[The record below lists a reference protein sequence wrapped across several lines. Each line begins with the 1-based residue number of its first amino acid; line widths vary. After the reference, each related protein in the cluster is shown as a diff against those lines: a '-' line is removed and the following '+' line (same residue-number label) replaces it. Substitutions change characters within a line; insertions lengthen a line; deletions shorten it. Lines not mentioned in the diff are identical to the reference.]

1 MALRPQVRGL
11 TEVRAVTDKIVPCIW
26 YDLDQAQEAAAL
38 YVSLLPD
45 SWIDHVTRSPVD
57 NPSMAAGGV
66 LTVEFT
72 LAGRPYLG
80 LNGGPMFKHSEAV
93 SFQVLTED
101 QAETDRLWD
110 ALIADGG
117 QASDCGWLKDR
128 WGLSWQI
135 TPRRL
140 MELIKD
146 PAKGRAAMASMMTM
160 SKIDIATLEAAVA
173 GID

>member
-1 MALRPQVRGL
+1 MS
-11 TEVRAVTDKIVPCIW
+11 DKIMPCIW
-26 YDLDQAQEAAAL
+26 YDLDQAQEAAEL

-45 SWIDHVTRSPVD
+45 SRIDHVTRSPTD
-57 NPSMAAGGV
+57 NPSMKAGGV

-72 LAGRPYLG
+72 LAGRAYMG
-80 LNGGPMFKHSEAV
+80 LNGGPQFKHSEAV
-93 SFQVLTED
+93 SFQVLTDD

-117 QASDCGWLKDR
+117 QASDCGWLRDR

-140 MELIKD
+140 MELVKD
-146 PAKGRAAMASMMTM
+146 PVRGRAAMESMMIM
-160 SKIDIATLEAAVA
+160 QKIDIATLEAAVA
-173 GID
+173 DLH

>member
-1 MALRPQVRGL
+1 MP
-11 TEVRAVTDKIVPCIW
+11 DKIVPCIW
-26 YDLDQAQEAAAL
+26 YDVDQAQKAAEL

-45 SWIDHVTRSPVD
+45 SRIDHVTRSPVD
-57 NPSMAAGGV
+57 NPSVAAGGV
-66 LTVEFT
+66 LVVEFT
-72 LAGRPYLG
+72 LAGRPYMG

-93 SFQVLTED
+93 SFQVLTDD

-117 QASDCGWLKDR
+117 EASACGWLKDR

-140 MELIKD
+140 MELTKD
-146 PAKGRAAMASMMTM
+146 PIKGKAAMQAMMTM
-160 SKIDIATLEAAVA
+160 SKIDIAALEAAVA
-173 GID
+173 

>member
-1 MALRPQVRGL
+1 MSDR
-11 TEVRAVTDKIVPCIW
+11 IIPCIW
-26 YDLDQAQEAAAL
+26 YDLDQAQEAAEL

-45 SWIDHVTRSPVD
+45 SRIDHVTRSPTD
-57 NPSMAAGGV
+57 NPSMKAGGV

-72 LAGRPYLG
+72 LAGRAYMG
-80 LNGGPMFKHSEAV
+80 LNGGPQFKHSEAV
-93 SFQVLTED
+93 SFQVLTDD

-117 QASDCGWLKDR
+117 QASDCGWLRDR

-140 MELIKD
+140 MELVKD
-146 PAKGRAAMASMMTM
+146 PVRGRAAMVSMMTM
-160 SKIDIATLEAAVA
+160 QKIDIATLEAAVA
-173 GID
+173 DLH